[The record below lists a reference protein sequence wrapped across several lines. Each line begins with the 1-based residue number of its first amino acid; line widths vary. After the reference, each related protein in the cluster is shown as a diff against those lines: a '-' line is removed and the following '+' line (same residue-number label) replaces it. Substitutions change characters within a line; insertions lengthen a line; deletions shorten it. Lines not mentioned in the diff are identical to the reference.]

1 MIAKRVFRSTLA
13 GDLLRYI
20 ALKQAL
26 GRCFART
33 SIILLRLDQ
42 FLCGPGMPSTDLTP
56 ETFQQWSQSLE
67 PLSATTRL
75 ARMQTIRNFCIYR
88 RRIVPDCF
96 VPDATQFPKACPVI
110 RPHIFS
116 EAEVARLLGHCDV
129 LPEDPGRSP
138 LRWACTR
145 LAIVLLYTAGLRRG
159 EFIRLKLRDY
169 DPCARTLLI
178 QTSKFHKSRL
188 LPLPD
193 DVAKEVERFLTARR
207 AAYPSALDTE
217 PLIRSP
223 YGPERSYTGERLYE
237 NLRIL
242 FARAGIKTAA
252 GRLPRV
258 HDFRHSCAVNAL
270 IRWYRAGVDVEARLP
285 LLAAWLG
292 HVSIFSTYHYL
303 HFVED
308 LRLAANS
315 RFMDSYGGII
325 VPARQKGGDD

>member
-1 MIAKRVFRSTLA
+1 MTGKSAFRSTVA

-26 GRCFART
+26 GRCFAKT
-33 SIILLRLDQ
+33 SIILLGLDQ
-42 FLCGPGMPSTDLTP
+42 FLYGLGNPSTDLTL

-75 ARMQTIRNFCIYR
+75 ARMQTVRNFCIYR

-116 EAEVARLLGHCDV
+116 EAEVARLLGHCDI
-129 LPEDPGRSP
+129 LPEDPARSP

-159 EFIRLKLRDY
+159 ELTRLKLRDY

-188 LPLPD
+188 LPLPA
-193 DVAKEVERFLTARR
+193 DVAKEVERFLRARR
-207 AAYPSALDTE
+207 AAYSSALGAE

-223 YGPERSYTGERLYE
+223 YGSERSYSGERLYE

-242 FARAGIKTAA
+242 FARACIKTAA

-270 IRWYRAGVDVEARLP
+270 IRWYRAGVDGEARLA
-285 LLAAWLG
+285 LLATWLG

-315 RFMDSYGGII
+315 RFMDSYGCII
-325 VPARQKGGDD
+325 VPALQKGGDD